1 MLSKRETDHLA
12 VAFDNGGS
20 QLRNEIFQNI
30 KRTVMP
36 PRSDKIA
43 VPYIQALLK
52 AMHIPII
59 EVKGEADDLIGTI
72 QTS

>member
-1 MLSKRETDHLA
+1 MLSKEKPDHLA
-12 VAFDNGGS
+12 VADNGGS

-36 PRSDKIA
+36 PRGDKIA

-52 AMHIPII
+52 YAYPYHKLKALM
-59 EVKGEADDLIGTI
+59 T
-72 QTS
+72 